1 MTRGYSNSTIEKVVS
16 ELDYSS
22 NKENENVLLEKL
34 IQKAMKRYER
44 KYRGYDLKTRIYR
57 YCLTQGFHGE
67 DISVLMD
74 RMEWS
79 HDED

>member
-1 MTRGYSNSTIEKVVS
+1 MR
-16 ELDYSS
+16 
-22 NKENENVLLEKL
+22 
-34 IQKAMKRYER
+34 KAMKRYER

-57 YCLTQGFHGE
+57 YCVTQGFHSE
-67 DISVLMD
+67 DINAVMD